1 MQFLPMANFSTALKQ
16 LQQERVRLSAQIEQ
30 INNAIEALKGRGT
43 RRKRRISAAAIEG
56 IRAGQKARWAKW
68 RKAKKR

>member
-1 MQFLPMANFSTALKQ
+1 MAKFSTALKQ
-16 LQQERVRLSAQIEQ
+16 LQLERVRLSAQIEQ

-43 RRKRRISAAAIEG
+43 RRKRRISAAAIER

-68 RKAKKR
+68 RKAMKR

>member
-1 MQFLPMANFSTALKQ
+1 MAKFSTALKQ
-16 LQQERVRLSAQIEQ
+16 LQLERVRLSAQIEQ

-43 RRKRRISAAAIEG
+43 RRKRRISAAVIER

-68 RKAKKR
+68 RKAMKR

>member
-1 MQFLPMANFSTALKQ
+1 MAKFSTALKQ
-16 LQQERVRLSAQIEQ
+16 LQLERLRLSAQIEQ

-43 RRKRRISAAAIEG
+43 RRKRRISAAAIER

-68 RKAKKR
+68 RKAMKR

>member
-1 MQFLPMANFSTALKQ
+1 MANFSSALKQ
-16 LQQERVRLSAQIEQ
+16 LQRERARLSAQVEQ

-43 RRKRRISAAAIEG
+43 RRKRRISAAAIER
-56 IRAGQKARWAKW
+56 IRVGQEIRWAKW

>member
-1 MQFLPMANFSTALKQ
+1 VQSLPMAKFSTALKQ
-16 LQQERVRLSAQIEQ
+16 LQLERVRLSAQIEQ

-43 RRKRRISAAAIEG
+43 RRKRRISAAAIER

>member
-1 MQFLPMANFSTALKQ
+1 MQPLPMAKFSTALKQ
-16 LQQERVRLSAQIEQ
+16 LQLERVRLSAQIEQ

-43 RRKRRISAAAIEG
+43 RRKRRISAAAIER

-68 RKAKKR
+68 RKAMKR

>member
-1 MQFLPMANFSTALKQ
+1 MAKFSTALKQ
-16 LQQERVRLSAQIEQ
+16 LQVERVRLSAQIEQ

>member
-1 MQFLPMANFSTALKQ
+1 VQSLPMAKFSTALKQ
-16 LQQERVRLSAQIEQ
+16 LQLERVRLSAQIEQ

-43 RRKRRISAAAIEG
+43 RRKRRISAAAIER
-56 IRAGQKARWAKW
+56 IRVGQKARWAKW

>member
-1 MQFLPMANFSTALKQ
+1 MAKFSTALKQ
-16 LQQERVRLSAQIEQ
+16 LQLERVRLSAQIEQ

-43 RRKRRISAAAIEG
+43 RRKRRISAAAIER

>member
-1 MQFLPMANFSTALKQ
+1 VQFLPMANFRTALKQ
-16 LQQERVRLSAQIEQ
+16 LQQERIRLSAQVEQ

-43 RRKRRISAAAIEG
+43 RLKRRISGAAIER